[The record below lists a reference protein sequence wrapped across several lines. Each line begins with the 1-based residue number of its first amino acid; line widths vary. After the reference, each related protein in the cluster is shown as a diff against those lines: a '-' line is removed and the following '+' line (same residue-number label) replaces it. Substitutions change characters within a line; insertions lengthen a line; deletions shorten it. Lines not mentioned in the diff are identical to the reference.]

1 MTSGGERAVFASAAQ
16 SFAVLAR
23 QIPVD
28 AWDGPGLGGWTV
40 RDLVGHTS
48 RSLITVSTYLKTTAR
63 REDVRSATDYYVQMH
78 E

>member
-28 AWDGPGLGGWTV
+28 AWDGPGLG
-40 RDLVGHTS
+40 
-48 RSLITVSTYLKTTAR
+48 
-63 REDVRSATDYYVQMH
+63 
-78 E
+78 